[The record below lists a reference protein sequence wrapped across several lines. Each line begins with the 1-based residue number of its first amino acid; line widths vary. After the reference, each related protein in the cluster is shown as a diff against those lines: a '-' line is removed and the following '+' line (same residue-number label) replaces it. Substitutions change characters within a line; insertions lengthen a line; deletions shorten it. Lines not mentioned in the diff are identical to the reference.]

1 MIKNF
6 LTVPTTKSIFLCNY
20 FIWNNIKLCQ
30 SSLFYSQRKYH
41 SHSLNNEEFFKKF
54 FCIGKEVQ
62 NALFERK
69 PIVALESALIT
80 NGLEYPI
87 NLEFVFERGVF
98 FIIEAITN
106 LKIIQFLI

>member
-87 NLEFVFERGVF
+87 NLEFVFERGF
-98 FIIEAITN
+98 FYN
-106 LKIIQFLI
+106 RGYN